1 MKSNFLF
8 SFLST
13 FSRLLSGFFL
23 IFFLARL
30 LSVEDFGVFT
40 YSLVFA
46 NILVLIVEYGYNLK
60 LSKDTAKEPEKISE
74 ITFKAVRVKM
84 ILIIPLLF
92 IVGVLWGIGFIEF
105 KSFQILLAL
114 TISSIFNSFAN
125 HFLISYRSINKFNI
139 ETIYIFINNLSI
151 LCLVTYVAYAYN
163 DLLLIAIT
171 FMCIK
176 FLFMIATFI
185 RFKND
190 FGILFDELDIKKEL
204 VKTLPYAIHIGVGAM
219 YLNVDTLILKEYVG
233 DYQIGI
239 YQAGMRALV
248 AATIGLAVI
257 NTVLVPKLAS
267 LSSNRNA
274 LVSLATFYNKY
285 IIIFGLFVALII
297 NLFADELISLVFS
310 EKFTDLAQYVF
321 LFSVIIF
328 MRYFG
333 AIYGTLLT
341 ISDNQKIRTIGV
353 TITLV
358 LIIVLDLFLIP
369 IYELY
374 GALYSL
380 IIAHI
385 LLNGI
390 YIYFSYKE
398 YNTFY
403 LKNEF

>member
-1 MKSNFLF
+1 MKSNFFF

-30 LSVEDFGVFT
+30 LSVEDFGVLT

-92 IVGVLWGIGFIEF
+92 VVGILWGIGFIEF

-190 FGILFDELDIKKEL
+190 FGILFDKLDIKKEL
-204 VKTLPYAIHIGVGAM
+204 AKTFPYAIHIAVGAM

-267 LSSNRNA
+267 LSSNRNT

-285 IIIFGLFVALII
+285 IMIFGLFVALII
-297 NLFADELISLVFS
+297 NLFDKELINLVFG
-310 EKFTDLAQYVF
+310 EKFTDLTQYVF

-333 AIYGTLLT
+333 SIYGTLLT

-358 LIIVLDLFLIP
+358 LIIILDLFLIP
-369 IYELY
+369 IYGLY

-403 LKNEF
+403 LKK

>member
-1 MKSNFLF
+1 MKSNFIF
-8 SFLST
+8 SSLSIS
-13 FSRLLSGFFL
+13 SRLLTGFFL

-60 LSKDTAKEPEKISE
+60 LSKDTAKDTEKISE
-74 ITFKAVRVKM
+74 ITFKAVKVKGV
-84 ILIIPLLF
+84 LIFPLLLV
-92 IVGVLWGIGFIEF
+92 VGVLWCICFIELQTF
-105 KSFQILLAL
+105 YVLFTL
-114 TISSIFNSFAN
+114 TISAIFNSFAN
-125 HFLISYRSINKFNI
+125 HFLIPYRSINKFNI

-151 LCLVTYVAYAYN
+151 LCLVTYVAYTYN

-176 FLFMIATFI
+176 FLFMIATFF
-185 RFKND
+185 RFKKD
-190 FGILFDELDIKKEL
+190 FGILFDKLNLKKEL
-204 VKTLPYAIHIGVGAM
+204 AETFPYAIHIGVGTM

-239 YQAGMRALV
+239 YQAGMRALG

-257 NTVLVPKLAS
+257 STVLVPKLAS
-267 LSSNRNA
+267 LSTNRKA
-274 LVSLATFYNKY
+274 LVSLATFCNKY
-285 IIIFGLFVALII
+285 IMIFGLFVALII
-297 NLFADELISLVFS
+297 NLFDKELINLVFG
-310 EKFTDLAQYVF
+310 EKFTDLTQYVF

-333 AIYGTLLT
+333 SIYGTLLT
-341 ISDNQKIRTIGV
+341 ISDNQKVRTIGV
-353 TITLV
+353 TLTLF
-358 LIIVLDLFLIP
+358 LIVILDLYLIP
-369 IYELY
+369 IYGIY

-380 IIAHI
+380 IIAHVV
-385 LLNGI
+385 LNGI

-398 YNTFY
+398 YNSFY
-403 LKNEF
+403 LR